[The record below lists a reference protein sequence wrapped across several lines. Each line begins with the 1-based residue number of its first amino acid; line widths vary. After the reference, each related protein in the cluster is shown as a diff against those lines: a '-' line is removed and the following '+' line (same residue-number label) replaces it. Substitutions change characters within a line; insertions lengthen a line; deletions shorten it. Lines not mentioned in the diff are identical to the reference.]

1 MENLN
6 FDEEQLKKRIKER
19 ILYKVDHHFLEIDTR
34 SSNSNTSQLKPLIEF
49 HNILEVE
56 YFSHR
61 KFLGKFII
69 MVKKGLRKLL
79 RPIFMRQIHFN
90 QKVIDH
96 FYIVDH
102 NLSDTIET
110 VKGTFKRIAEETVDE
125 IIDELK
131 GSLQEVVASNAES
144 IRRYYENELQS
155 KVDLQIHDHVEMLK
169 SQLHDQVQML
179 KSQLNVELKSN
190 VYRDLAFFAG
200 NHYNEIEKY
209 HLLLLALREDP
220 NNLELEKE
228 VLEAF
233 ERMNI
238 SRLKTNGQ
246 I

>member
-1 MENLN
+1 MDKLN

-19 ILYKVDHHFLEIDTR
+19 ILYKADLHFPEKDTR
-34 SSNSNTSQLKPLIEF
+34 PSDSNASLLRPLIES

-61 KFLGKFII
+61 KFLGKFIV

-96 FYIVDH
+96 FYVVDH
-102 NLSDTIET
+102 NLSDTVEN
-110 VKGTFKRIAEETVDE
+110 VKGTFKRISEETVDE
-125 IIDELK
+125 IVDELK

-144 IRRYYENELQS
+144 IRRYYEHELQS
-155 KVDLQIHDHVEMLK
+155 KVDMQIHEQVQKLKSELHVEI
-169 SQLHDQVQML
+169 
-179 KSQLNVELKSN
+179 KSN
-190 VYRDLAFFAG
+190 VYRDLALYAG
-200 NHYNEIEKY
+200 NHYNEIERY

-220 NNLELEKE
+220 DNLELEKE